1 MKNIEAISIL
11 DKGQSKHATILIKTI
26 MTKLII
32 ILLLSPLF
40 SMAQPTMFINNDSAK
55 VKINV
60 SIQARDAEYIGSFM
74 SSGFYRAD
82 YDELFDQLKTKMR
95 IANPPVSQTLVA
107 VDSIPIRTWLSI
119 MQQIKTDYI
128 AVQGGLSTRLDA
140 ILKAKNNAYMTR
152 ILNLANTRDIEAYIN
167 NRRQGRINIR
177 RSEN

>member
-1 MKNIEAISIL
+1 MK
-11 DKGQSKHATILIKTI
+11 
-26 MTKLII
+26 KLII

-40 SMAQPTMFINNDSAK
+40 SMAQPFMFDNDSAK

-60 SIQARDAEYIGSFM
+60 SIQARDAEYIGSFL

-82 YDELFDQLKTKMR
+82 YDELFDQLKVKMR
-95 IANPPVSQTLVA
+95 ISNPPINQNSVA

-119 MQQIKTDYI
+119 MQQIRMDYI
-128 AVQGGLSTRLDA
+128 AVQAGIFTRVDA
-140 ILKAKNNAYMTR
+140 ILRAKNNDYLTR
-152 ILNLANTRDIEAYIN
+152 ILNLANTRDTEAYIN